1 MENKNVISFFKEQ
14 EEQEPEQ
21 TTTTIS
27 AGGDFINIPVG
38 ATEISMRLCLAEYNK
53 LYTTYPN
60 LLNWDIR
67 QIANACKNPKITIND
82 WRNFLLDSRVQKWM
96 SDEQYLKMQAK
107 RNSLLD
113 KVGDNNSTATV
124 QALTAIMKATDDDQD
139 RLEDNHIYIYSFM
152 PLTQEEERLNN
163 AQVLD
168 SIPNEVRAAMQRI
181 AINKDSR
188 K

>member
-1 MENKNVISFFKEQ
+1 MQKDVISFFKEQ
-14 EEQEPEQ
+14 KDQENEVD
-21 TTTTIS
+21 TKTVKLF
-27 AGGDFINIPVG
+27 GGDFISIPIG
-38 ATEISMRLCLAEYNK
+38 ATEISMKRCLEEYNK
-53 LYTTYPN
+53 LYQQYPN

-67 QIANACKNPKITIND
+67 QIATHCTNKNITISD

-152 PLTQEEERLNN
+152 PLTNEEERLNN

-168 SIPNEVRAAMQRI
+168 SIPDEVRTAMQRI
-181 AINKDSR
+181 TINKNSS
-188 K
+188 

>member
-1 MENKNVISFFKEQ
+1 MQKDVISFFKEQ
-14 EEQEPEQ
+14 EEQEEQNTPQ
-21 TTTTIS
+21 TTVLV
-27 AGGDFINIPVG
+27 GGDFINIQIGV
-38 ATEISMRLCLAEYNK
+38 TEVQMKLCLQEYNK
-53 LYTTYPN
+53 LYQQHPD

-67 QIANACKNPKITIND
+67 QIAMRSTNKNITISD

-152 PLTQEEERLNN
+152 PLTNEEERLNN

-168 SIPNEVRAAMQRI
+168 SIPDEVRAAMQRI
-181 AINKDSR
+181 SINKNGS
-188 K
+188 